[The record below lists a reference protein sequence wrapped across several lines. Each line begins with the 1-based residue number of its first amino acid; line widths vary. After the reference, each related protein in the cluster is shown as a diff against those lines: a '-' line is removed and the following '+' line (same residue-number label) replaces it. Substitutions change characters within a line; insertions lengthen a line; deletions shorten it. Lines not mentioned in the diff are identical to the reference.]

1 MQVTLFKG
9 LLPVDFPDSW
19 VSDPSA
25 VKFGRLHD
33 RKQAIDF
40 RANGGPALAFW
51 VDSEPESSLVHQR
64 YEELPDH
71 IVSAEVD
78 WTADAFAVSSR
89 DVVRMFGQSGAVL
102 DLTHMGEG

>member
-19 VSDPSA
+19 VSDPER
-25 VKFGRLHD
+25 VRFGRLHD
-33 RKQAIDF
+33 RKQVIDF

-51 VDSEPESSLVHQR
+51 VDSDPGSSLVHQR
-64 YEELPDH
+64 YEKLPDH
-71 IVSAEVD
+71 IVGAEVD

-89 DVVRMFGQSGAVL
+89 REVVMFGQSGAVL
-102 DLTHMGEG
+102 DLAYLGA